1 MCHKESLQC
10 AQFVTELEAVAEARV
25 TGHTTVCEDSKVGC
39 QDLGACRFDHRVVYY
54 WCISLLQGSQ
64 EDWTSKP
71 LVQCLGSP
79 ILWIRIYCFRHSRKL
94 TSSEALR
101 IHCLCGSFHQVLGNS
116 LISR

>member
-1 MCHKESLQC
+1 M
-10 AQFVTELEAVAEARV
+10 
-25 TGHTTVCEDSKVGC
+25 
-39 QDLGACRFDHRVVYY
+39 VVYY

-101 IHCLCGSFHQVLGNS
+101 THCLCGSFHQVLENS
-116 LISR
+116 LISW